1 MFYSGDP
8 ALDEIRYQREQERK
22 IRILPDEEDPMDDD
36 EIYDELWDLV
46 RCSRLLGRYKDQL
59 FGWLEDARYALQK
72 GDARC

>member
-1 MFYSGDP
+1 METEP
-8 ALDEIRYQREQERK
+8 WVQELQHQNKQMK
-22 IRILPDEEDPMDDD
+22 IQLPDEEDSMDDD

-59 FGWLEDARYALQK
+59 FGWLEDARYALKK